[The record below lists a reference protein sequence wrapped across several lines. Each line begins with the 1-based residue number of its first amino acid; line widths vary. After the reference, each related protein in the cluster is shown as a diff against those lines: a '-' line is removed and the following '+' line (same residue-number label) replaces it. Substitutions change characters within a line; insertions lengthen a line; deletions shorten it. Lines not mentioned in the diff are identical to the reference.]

1 MQGESIKTKAIVVR
15 SSQSGENNRVL
26 TLLSPD
32 LGRLTVIAKGVRSLR
47 HKSMG
52 SVQFLCYSE
61 FVIKKIKDGL
71 YSLVSAELIE
81 GFFPISES
89 VELLSYASYFA
100 SLCEMCVQPF
110 SDSSEEVRLLLNTLH
125 VMIKRK
131 DHPELMKA
139 VFEIKLCELC
149 GIMPFFDV
157 LCQCGE
163 AAEFFNIADGEMCC
177 SAHKSASC
185 VSLAPNSISL
195 AQYISSSTLKD
206 ALYADCENDLAF
218 PLRRVLEPF
227 IAYHLGN
234 IPKSLEYLHK
244 ISKKI

>member
-32 LGRLTVIAKGVRSLR
+32 LGKLTVIAKGVRSLR

-71 YSLVSAELIE
+71 YSLVSAELID

-149 GIMPFFDV
+149 GIMPFFDGF
-157 LCQCGE
+157 CQCGE
-163 AAEFFNIADGEMCC
+163 VSAYFNVEDGEMCC
-177 SAHKSASC
+177 SAHKSAS
-185 VSLAPNSISL
+185 SIALAQDAVLL
-195 AQYISSSTLKD
+195 AQYISSSSLKD
-206 ALYADCENDLAF
+206 ALFANCENDRAY

-234 IPKSLEYLHK
+234 LPKSLDYLHK